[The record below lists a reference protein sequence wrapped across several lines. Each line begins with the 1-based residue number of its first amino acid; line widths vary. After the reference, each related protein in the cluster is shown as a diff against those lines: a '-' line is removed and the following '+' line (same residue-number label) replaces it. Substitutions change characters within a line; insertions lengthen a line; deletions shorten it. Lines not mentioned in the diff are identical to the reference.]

1 VALDRWRTLE
11 RTPEPPPAHTLRFV
25 GSHDPAVA
33 LVAARF
39 GEIAPGDTLRVSFA
53 GSLGGLIALAEGA
66 ADLAGSHLWDAESDT
81 YNEPFVRRLLPGRR
95 VALVTLAH
103 RWLGLILPLGNP
115 AGLRDL
121 EDLTRAGVRFINRQ
135 PGAGTRVWLDAQLAR
150 RSIARAAIAG
160 YETEASTHSEV
171 ARAVAEGQASV
182 GLGVAAAAQAFGL
195 TFAPLQRERY
205 DLVVLEDGWQAPAI
219 QALAAW
225 LTTREAQEAIAA
237 LGGYETDE
245 TGRLTWVG

>member
-1 VALDRWRTLE
+1 M
-11 RTPEPPPAHTLRFV
+11 
-25 GSHDPAVA
+25 
-33 LVAARF
+33 
-39 GEIAPGDTLRVSFA
+39 
-53 GSLGGLIALAEGA
+53 
-66 ADLAGSHLWDAESDT
+66 
-81 YNEPFVRRLLPGRR
+81 
-95 VALVTLAH
+95 
-103 RWLGLILPLGNP
+103 
-115 AGLRDL
+115 
-121 EDLTRAGVRFINRQ
+121 
-135 PGAGTRVWLDAQLAR
+135 AR

-225 LTTREAQEAIAA
+225 LTTR
-237 LGGYETDE
+237 
-245 TGRLTWVG
+245 